1 MQKDTIRKVVEAL
14 HLKLGVPYS
23 VTPHDQRLHDLCCQR
38 AIERG
43 YPMGTDP
50 SVPSLRPFIPSGVI
64 MAATAYAHLENEATR
79 VFIAL
84 YTAFLVFV
92 DDAYENDNAAVRVFM
107 ERFVRG
113 EKQAEPLLDGMAR
126 VLKEIPDH
134 FEPVAAGI
142 VLTGT
147 LNFISSL
154 TLDFQTQGMEVCF
167 MSSSI

>member
-1 MQKDTIRKVVEAL
+1 MQKDAIRKVVEAL

-23 VTPHDQRLHDLCCQR
+23 VTPHDQRFHDLCCQR

-92 DDAYENDNAAVRVFM
+92 DDAYENDNAAVRVFT

-126 VLKEIPDH
+126 VLQEISDH

-154 TLDFQTQGMEVCF
+154 TLDFQTQGMEVRF